1 MNSNIKMVMI
11 PLVILLGTSAVLM
24 IVRGIVFRVLHRC
37 CEKTESR
44 IDDIM
49 LKALRTP
56 SIYWCLAIGLYIGL
70 AVSDIPPKYVLIID
84 KTIHVILILSIS
96 IAAANLTG
104 NIFTNYIQ
112 KSNLPTLAGAT
123 AVQLSL

>member
-1 MNSNIKMVMI
+1 MYSNAKMAMI

-37 CEKTESR
+37 CEKTESC

-84 KTIHVILILSIS
+84 KAIHVILILSIS

-104 NIFTNYIQ
+104 NIFTNYIR
-112 KSNLPTLAGAT
+112 KSNLPI
-123 AVQLSL
+123 